1 MRGGLRVGHERLDLV
16 ERDHV
21 LRAAATIRPKTIHRW
36 SVIVEGRE
44 FPVKQ
49 LLMAAANL
57 VESDAPRV
65 TPADLI
71 PHSAV
76 RKLRKLGFE
85 VRYAE
90 E

>member
-1 MRGGLRVGHERLDLV
+1 MIGGVNVRNERLDLV
-16 ERDHV
+16 SRDHV
-21 LRAAATIRPKTIHRW
+21 LQAAATIRPKNIHRW

-49 LLMAAANL
+49 LMMAAANL
-57 VESDAPRV
+57 VESDAPRI

-76 RKLRKLGFE
+76 RALRKMGFE

>member
-1 MRGGLRVGHERLDLV
+1 M
-16 ERDHV
+16 
-21 LRAAATIRPKTIHRW
+21 
-36 SVIVEGRE
+36 EGRE

-49 LLMAAANL
+49 LMMAAANL

-76 RKLRKLGFE
+76 QRPRKLGLE
-85 VRYAE
+85 VHYAE

>member
-1 MRGGLRVGHERLDLV
+1 MTGGVNVRNERLDLV
-16 ERDHV
+16 NRDHI
-21 LRAAATIRPKTIHRW
+21 RKAAETIRPKNIHRW

-49 LLMAAANL
+49 LFMAAANL

-76 RKLRKLGFE
+76 RKLKKMGFE